1 MRRRRA
7 DKRDVIAD
15 PKYSSKLVTRF
26 VNVIMTKGKKSI
38 AEQILY
44 NALDIVSKKINNDNT
59 LEVLQK
65 AIDNARPLLEIK
77 PRRVGGAT
85 YQVPIEVKSDRG
97 SSIAMRWIRDF
108 ARQKKGKPMR
118 KIMMAG
124 TSLAVIY
131 NIIIFS
137 PMGAIVEG
145 LFLASNI
152 LGYYRHYIKKSGEG
166 KVVGGL

>member
-7 DKRDVIAD
+7 DKRDVISD
-15 PKYSSKLVTRF
+15 PKYNSKLVTRF
-26 VNVIMTKGKKSI
+26 VNVIMAKGKKSI

-44 NALDIVSKKINNDNT
+44 NALDIVTKKLNNDNA

-97 SSIAMRWIRDF
+97 TSIAMRWVRDF
-108 ARQKKGKPMR
+108 ARQKKGKPMEE
-118 KIMMAG
+118 KLADEIMDAFKAQG
-124 TSLAVIY
+124 SA
-131 NIIIFS
+131 
-137 PMGAIVEG
+137 
-145 LFLASNI
+145 
-152 LGYYRHYIKKSGEG
+152 IKKREDMHRMAEAN
-166 KVVGGL
+166 KAFAHYRW